1 MKPDR
6 DDALR
11 PWGAITRESL
21 ENRQARQLHELDRYD
36 QQLLIESPFVRQA
49 FMGRLDTTSP
59 VAYAKTAEPYRE
71 IFATQVIGRFD
82 LEPLQPNVRSRKV
95 YDEPRYT
102 GYEVVM
108 DVFPDDQA
116 PDN

>member
-1 MKPDR
+1 
-6 DDALR
+6 
-11 PWGAITRESL
+11 
-21 ENRQARQLHELDRYD
+21 
-36 QQLLIESPFVRQA
+36 
-49 FMGRLDTTSP
+49 MGRLDTTSP
-59 VAYAKTAEPYRE
+59 VAYAKTVEPYRE

-108 DVFPDDQA
+108 DVFPDVITSGVLLFNTVRPEFCCSEFVIAIIEHVCCRHGQQMGA
-116 PDN
+116 LRGRPIG